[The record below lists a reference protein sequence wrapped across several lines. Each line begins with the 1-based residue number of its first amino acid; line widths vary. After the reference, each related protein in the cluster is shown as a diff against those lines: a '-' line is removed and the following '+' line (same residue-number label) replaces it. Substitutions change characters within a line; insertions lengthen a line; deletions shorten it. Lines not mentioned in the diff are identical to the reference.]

1 LPNQRDIGC
10 IKKPSCCRGFFEEL
24 EKEYAMSRNLTQP
37 EEIDLVLHEI
47 TKKAMEADMEMSD
60 TKSVAK
66 STQEGWN
73 TGSISPYRAAYMK
86 AHGLVS

>member
-1 LPNQRDIGC
+1 
-10 IKKPSCCRGFFEEL
+10 
-24 EKEYAMSRNLTQP
+24 MSRNLTQP

-47 TKKAMEADMEMSD
+47 TKNAMEAKLEMLD
-60 TKSVAK
+60 TKSSTK
-66 STQEGWN
+66 STQDGWS